1 MRSSTRLGSLFA
13 ASVIALCVSAAR
25 AQNIVK
31 DPGFESDTSESVSAP
46 NSLSSND
53 WQVTS
58 GTSYVAD
65 FASDAHSG
73 NNYVEIS
80 PDGDTSTIQQTLTTQ
95 SGADY
100 NLSFYYE
107 VIVTDPTTIDF
118 GSHTE
123 TISDTTT
130 GGWVPATYDDL
141 SASSSSTVLSFS
153 TANEGVF
160 IDDVSVTAVPEPASL
175 GLLSVAGIGIMA
187 RRRKSFTNR

>member
-1 MRSSTRLGSLFA
+1 MRSSTRLGSLLA
-13 ASVIALCVSAAR
+13 ASVIALCVSAR

-31 DPGFESDTSESVSAP
+31 DPGFESDTSESINAP
-46 NSLSSND
+46 NYLSSND

-65 FASDAHSG
+65 FANDAHSG
-73 NNYVEIS
+73 NNYLEIS
-80 PDGDTSTIQQTLTTQ
+80 PDSDTSTIQQILNTQ

-107 VIVTDPTTIDF
+107 VLVLDPTTIDF
-118 GSHTE
+118 GSNTE

-130 GGWVPATYDDL
+130 DGWVPATYNDL
-141 SASSSSTVLSFS
+141 SASSSSTALSFS

-175 GLLSVAGIGIMA
+175 GLLSVAGIAIMA
-187 RRRKSFTNR
+187 RRRKSSMA

>member
-1 MRSSTRLGSLFA
+1 MQRFVRLGSMVGGI
-13 ASVIALCVSAAR
+13 VIALSVSVR
-25 AQNIVK
+25 AQNIVQ
-31 DPGFESDTSESVSAP
+31 DPGFESDTSGFTNAP
-46 NSLSSND
+46 GSLSGGD
-53 WQVTS
+53 WQVTA

-118 GSHTE
+118 GSSSE
-123 TISDTTT
+123 TISDNTTD
-130 GGWVPATYDDL
+130 GWVQATYTGL
-141 SASSSSTVLSFS
+141 NATSSSTVLSFTTS
-153 TANEGVF
+153 NEGVF

-175 GLLSVAGIGIMA
+175 GLTAILGIGLMA
-187 RRRKSFTNR
+187 RRRKSLPAH

>member
-1 MRSSTRLGSLFA
+1 MRKYVRLGSMVGGI
-13 ASVIALCVSAAR
+13 VIALSVSAR
-25 AQNIVK
+25 AQNIVQ
-31 DPGFESDTSESVSAP
+31 DPGFESDTSETVSAP
-46 NSLSSND
+46 SFLSAGD
-53 WQVTS
+53 WQITS
-58 GTSYVAD
+58 GASYVAN

-118 GSHTE
+118 GSNTE
-123 TISDTTT
+123 TISDTITN
-130 GGWVPATYDDL
+130 GWVPATYDDL
-141 SASSSSTVLSFS
+141 SATSSSTALSFS

-175 GLLSVAGIGIMA
+175 GLLTVAAVGIMA
-187 RRRKSFTNR
+187 RRRKSSPN

>member
-1 MRSSTRLGSLFA
+1 MRSSTRLGSLLA
-13 ASVIALCVSAAR
+13 ASVIALCVSAR
-25 AQNIVK
+25 AQNIVQ
-31 DPGFESDTSESVSAP
+31 DPGFESDTMGSTSAP
-46 NSLSSND
+46 NSLSGND
-53 WQVTS
+53 CQVTG

-107 VIVTDPTTIDF
+107 VLVLDPTTIDF
-118 GSHTE
+118 GSTSE
-123 TISDTTT
+123 SISDTTT
-130 GGWVPATYDDL
+130 NGWVPASYTDL
-141 SASSSSTVLSFS
+141 PATSSSTVLSFS

-175 GLLSVAGIGIMA
+175 GLLTVAAVGIMA
-187 RRRKSFTNR
+187 RRRKTA

>member
-1 MRSSTRLGSLFA
+1 MRSSTRLGSLLA
-13 ASVIALCVSAAR
+13 ASVIALCVSAR

-31 DPGFESDTSESVSAP
+31 DPGFESDTSESVNAP

-65 FASDAHSG
+65 FANDAHSG

-80 PDGDTSTIQQTLTTQ
+80 PDGDTSTIQQILNTQ
-95 SGADY
+95 SGVDY

-107 VIVTDPTTIDF
+107 VLVLDPTTIDF
-118 GSHTE
+118 GSNTE

-130 GGWVPATYDDL
+130 DGWVPATYDDL
-141 SASSSSTVLSFS
+141 SATSSSTVLSFS

-175 GLLSVAGIGIMA
+175 GLLTVAAVGIMA
-187 RRRKSFTNR
+187 RRRKSSLSQ